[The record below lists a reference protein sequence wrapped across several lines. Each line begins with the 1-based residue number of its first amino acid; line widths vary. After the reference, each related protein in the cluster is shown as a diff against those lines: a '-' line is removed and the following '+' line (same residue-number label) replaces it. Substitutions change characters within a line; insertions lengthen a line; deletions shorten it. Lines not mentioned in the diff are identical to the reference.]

1 VSLGVKIYRVDNPHT
16 KPYPFWEWVIR
27 EVQTRHPDTIFLAEA
42 FTRPKVM
49 RRLAKLGF
57 TQSYSYFTWRNT
69 KQELTEYL
77 TELTREEAKEHMR
90 PNFFVNTPDINP
102 PFLQTGGRPAHLIR
116 AVLAATLSP
125 LWGVYNGF
133 ELCEA
138 TPIPGREEYL
148 DSEKFEIKAW
158 DRDRPGNIRPEIT
171 RLNRIRR
178 ENPALWRFTN
188 LEFQNAWNDNIL
200 VYAKMTGQVDS
211 RGRIVSTPDNAILV
225 AVNLDPRTAQG
236 CNFEIPLWRFGLS
249 DNASI
254 AVEDLLTGHRFA
266 WTGKTQHV
274 WLDPYHNPYAVW
286 RLIPPGL
293 PS

>member
-1 VSLGVKIYRVDNPHT
+1 
-16 KPYPFWEWVIR
+16 
-27 EVQTRHPDTIFLAEA
+27 
-42 FTRPKVM
+42 
-49 RRLAKLGF
+49 
-57 TQSYSYFTWRNT
+57 
-69 KQELTEYL
+69 
-77 TELTREEAKEHMR
+77 
-90 PNFFVNTPDINP
+90 
-102 PFLQTGGRPAHLIR
+102 
-116 AVLAATLSP
+116 
-125 LWGVYNGF
+125 
-133 ELCEA
+133 
-138 TPIPGREEYL
+138 
-148 DSEKFEIKAW
+148 
-158 DRDRPGNIRPEIT
+158 
-171 RLNRIRR
+171 
-178 ENPALWRFTN
+178 
-188 LEFQNAWNDNIL
+188 
-200 VYAKMTGQVDS
+200 MTGQVDS